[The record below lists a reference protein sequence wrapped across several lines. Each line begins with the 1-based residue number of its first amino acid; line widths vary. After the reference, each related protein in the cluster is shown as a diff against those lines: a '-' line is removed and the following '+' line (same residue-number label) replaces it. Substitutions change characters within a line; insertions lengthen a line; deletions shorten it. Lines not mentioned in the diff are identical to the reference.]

1 MGNYISSVII
11 KIKLLIEIDEIHLR
25 IIYVVVDGRKYL
37 GDIEF
42 RVQTTT
48 LGIIFSLPLY

>member
-48 LGIIFSLPLY
+48 FGIIFSLPLY